1 MKGLANVVVW
11 IALLGG
17 ALAGVLRATCLRL
30 WTMTPDDPLLALSV
44 VPTLEAGDVLVLF
57 RAGTPGFGDLVRC
70 ADPEVAGKYVVGRIL
85 GEQGD
90 RVTTELAAVAVNG
103 KTIASK
109 RACNP
114 SQLIVHD
121 PNTGER
127 FDLSCDIEEA
137 GGTEFTRARATNAP
151 SLVKS
156 FHVAVPDGHVF
167 IASDDR
173 HYHDDSR
180 DFGTLPK
187 ASCPEQIVFRIMSA
201 RGWFDSARRMTF
213 IR

>member
-1 MKGLANVVVW
+1 MKALANVLVW

-30 WTMTPDDPLLALSV
+30 WTMTSDDPLLALSV

-57 RAGTPGFGDLVRC
+57 RAGSPSFGDLVRC

-103 KTIASK
+103 KTIPSK

-114 SQLIVHD
+114 SQFLVRD
-121 PNTGER
+121 PNSGESV
-127 FDLSCDIEEA
+127 DLSCDIEEA
-137 GGTEFTRARATNAP
+137 GGTEFTRARATHAP
-151 SLVKS
+151 GLVLP
-156 FHVAVPDGHVF
+156 FRVTVPEGRVF

-187 ASCPEQIVFRIMSA
+187 ASCSEQILFRIVSA

-213 IR
+213 TH

>member
-1 MKGLANVVVW
+1 MKALANVLLW

-17 ALAGVLRATCLRL
+17 AAAGALRATCLRL
-30 WTMTPDDPLLALSV
+30 WTMTSDDALLALSV
-44 VPTLEAGDVLVLF
+44 MPTLEAGDVLVLF

-70 ADPEVAGKYVVGRIL
+70 ADPQMPGKFVVGRIL

-90 RVTTELAAVAVNG
+90 RITTELAAVAVNG

-114 SQLIVHD
+114 AQLIVHD
-121 PNTGER
+121 PSSGES

-137 GGTEFTRARATNAP
+137 GGTEYTRARATRAP
-151 SLVKS
+151 GMTMPFQVT
-156 FHVAVPDGHVF
+156 VPEGHVF

-180 DFGTLPK
+180 DFGTVPK
-187 ASCPEQIVFRIMSA
+187 ASCPEQILFRLVSA
-201 RGWFDSARRMTF
+201 RGWFDSARRLSLV
-213 IR
+213 R